1 MAKRNIERTSN
12 IILKNDVKLTGANV
26 QMFGKLFDTWQ
37 EDLGNLSGNTLFMEN
52 DISLYQM
59 FKQQGLTGRLQGDKS
74 PSPDTSGKGGSEIIG
89 IITNIVDGE
98 DIGID
103 DVIKLDKVRLLM
115 DSYSSPQNPLN
126 PRNISFTDKEIDED
140 SGKVADEEEVYG
152 HYRTKNYENKRKIK
166 MKKFPKRDL
175 KPAPAC
181 PESWYDYSKGVAE
194 PPFWQIMY
202 GREGEVK
209 ITSSKSLHEII
220 EEGIKA
226 LKDGVGIS
234 KDNPIKLGKRG
245 QKGWPEKALQINQI
259 KDIIHKYIKPDMA
272 GRNGAFRYS
281 EVMRLIESKS
291 HLLPTRKDFQTKV
304 RDTLGI
310 PKFFTLK
317 RGYFK
322 LTRGVANQ
330 MAKIEMGKINQKY
343 TEPKTG
349 REHNTVTIRFDKPK
363 VKSQTKKTNDVEV
376 SDWRDILKREL
387 IC

>member
-1 MAKRNIERTSN
+1 VAKRNIERTSN

-26 QMFGKLFDTWQ
+26 QMFGKLFDNWQ
-37 EDLGNLSGNTLFMEN
+37 QQLSGISGNTLFMEN

-103 DVIKLDKVRLLM
+103 DIIKLNKVRLLM
-115 DSYSSPQNPLN
+115 DSYSKPKNPLN

-181 PESWYDYSKGVAE
+181 PESWYNYSKDVAE
-194 PPFWQIMY
+194 PPFWQVMY
-202 GREGEVK
+202 GRGGDVK

-220 EEGIKA
+220 EEGIEA

-234 KDNPIKLGKRG
+234 PENPIKLGKKG
-245 QKGWPEKALQINQI
+245 QTGWAEKALEINSI
-259 KDIIHKYIKPDMA
+259 KRIVRKYIEPDMA

-291 HLLPTRKDFQTKV
+291 HLLPTRKDFQNRV
-304 RDTLGI
+304 RNNLGI
-310 PKFFTLK
+310 PEFFTLK

-330 MAKIEMGKINQKY
+330 MAKILLKENNRKF

-349 REHNTVTIRFDKPK
+349 RKHNTVTIRFDKPE

>member
-26 QMFGKLFDTWQ
+26 QMFGKLFDNWQ
-37 EDLGNLSGNTLFMEN
+37 QQLSGISGNTLFMEN

-103 DVIKLDKVRLLM
+103 DIIKLNKVRLLM
-115 DSYSSPQNPLN
+115 DSYSKPKNPLN

-194 PPFWQIMY
+194 PPFWQVMY
-202 GREGEVK
+202 GRGGDVK

-220 EEGIKA
+220 EEGIEA

-234 KDNPIKLGKRG
+234 PENPIKLGKKG
-245 QKGWPEKALQINQI
+245 QTGWAEKALEINSI
-259 KDIIHKYIKPDMA
+259 KRIVRKYIEPDMA

-291 HLLPTRKDFQTKV
+291 HLLPTRKDFQNRV
-304 RDTLGI
+304 RNNLGI
-310 PKFFTLK
+310 PEFFTLK

-330 MAKIEMGKINQKY
+330 MAKILLKENNRKF

-349 REHNTVTIRFDKPK
+349 RKHNTVTIRFDKPE

>member
-1 MAKRNIERTSN
+1 MAKRNLERTSN

-26 QMFGKLFDTWQ
+26 QMFGKSFDNWQ
-37 EDLGNLSGNTLFMEN
+37 EDLGNLSGETLFMEN
-52 DISLYQM
+52 NISLYQM
-59 FKQQGLTGRLQGDKS
+59 FKQQGLTGRLQGNKS

-103 DVIKLDKVRLLM
+103 DIIKLNKVRLLM
-115 DSYSSPQNPLN
+115 DSYSKPKSPLN
-126 PRNISFTDKEIDED
+126 PRNISFSDKELDED
-140 SGKVADEEEVYG
+140 SGKVADVEEVYG

-181 PESWYDYSKGVAE
+181 PESWYDYSQGVAE
-194 PPFWQIMY
+194 PPFWQVMY

-220 EEGIKA
+220 EEGIEA

-234 KDNPIKLGKRG
+234 PENPIKLGKKG
-245 QKGWPEKALQINQI
+245 QTGWAEKALEINSI
-259 KDIIHKYIKPDMA
+259 KRIVRKYIEPDMA

-291 HLLPTRKDFQTKV
+291 HLLPTRKDFQDRV
-304 RDTLGI
+304 RNNLGI
-310 PKFFTLK
+310 PEFFTLK

-330 MAKIEMGKINQKY
+330 MAKILLKENNRKF

-349 REHNTVTIRFDKPK
+349 RKHNTVTIRFDKPK

-376 SDWRDILKREL
+376 NDWRDILKREL